1 MLKFKIHNLEGFLEV
16 VNSCRGPVDLYGP
29 GKREGDL
36 RGNRVVQRELW
47 DVFRAN
53 RGEVEV
59 WLYVTDPKDYLSVV
73 HFYTAENWWR
83 SGSESA

>member
-1 MLKFKIHNLEGFLEV
+1 MSRGLGDVYKRQI

-29 GKREGDL
+29 GKADGDL

-53 RGEVEV
+53 RGEVEL
-59 WLYVTDPKDYLSVV
+59 WLYVPGPRDYLSVV

-83 SGSESA
+83 SGSETA